1 MSHAAAAAGP
11 DPAVEPY
18 PAAPSRVPDFV
29 LCAGLAAAGVVVLID
44 ALRLSNNVTGVDP
57 LGPKPVPVVVGGALI
72 LLAGLLALAV
82 VRGNLGE
89 AEAGE
94 DTDLHAKADLKTVLM
109 LVGVFAANIVLIDVL
124 GWVISGSLLF
134 YGLVIVLGSRHFVRD
149 LVISV
154 ALALATFYGFAIGL
168 GVPLPAGI
176 LQGIL

>member
-1 MSHAAAAAGP
+1 MSEAAAAAGQP
-11 DPAVEPY
+11 S
-18 PAAPSRVPDFV
+18 PAAEPQPVRSRVPDFA
-29 LCAGLAAAGVVVLID
+29 LCAGLAVAGIVVLID

-82 VRGNLGE
+82 ARGNLGE

-94 DTDLHAKADLKTVLM
+94 DIDLHAKADLRTVVL
-109 LVGVFAANIVLIDVL
+109 LAAVFAANIALIDLL

-134 YGLVIVLGSRHFVRD
+134 YGLVIVLGSRHFIRD
-149 LVISV
+149 LAISIAM
-154 ALALATFYGFAIGL
+154 ALITFYGFAIGL
-168 GVPLPAGI
+168 GVGLPAGI

>member
-1 MSHAAAAAGP
+1 MSHAVAAAGP
-11 DPAVEPY
+11 G
-18 PAAPSRVPDFV
+18 PAAEPHPVRSRVPDFA
-29 LCAGLAAAGVVVLID
+29 LCGGLAAAGVVVLID

-57 LGPKPVPVVVGGALI
+57 LGPKPLPVLVGGALI
-72 LLAGLLALAV
+72 LLAGFLALAV
-82 VRGNLGE
+82 ARGNLGE

-94 DTDLHAKADLKTVLM
+94 DVDLHAKSDLKTVLM
-109 LVGVFAANIVLIDVL
+109 LVGVFAANIVLIDRL

-154 ALALATFYGFAIGL
+154 ALALITFYGFAIGL

>member
-1 MSHAAAAAGP
+1 MSHAAAAAGVP
-11 DPAVEPY
+11 NPAAEPH
-18 PAAPSRVPDFV
+18 PAPSRVPDFL
-29 LCAGLAAAGVVVLID
+29 LCAGLAVAGVIVLID

-57 LGPKPVPVVVGGALI
+57 LGPKPLPVIVGGALI
-72 LLAGLLALAV
+72 LLAGLLALEVA
-82 VRGNLGE
+82 RGNLGE

-94 DTDLHAKADLKTVLM
+94 DIDLHAKADLKTVLM
-109 LVGVFAANIVLIDVL
+109 LVGVFAANIVLIDLL

-134 YGLVIVLGSRHFVRD
+134 YGLVIVLGSRHFIRD

-154 ALALATFYGFAIGL
+154 ALALVTFYGFAIGL

>member
-1 MSHAAAAAGP
+1 MSSAAAAAGSR
-11 DPAVEPY
+11 DPA
-18 PAAPSRVPDFV
+18 AAPHPARSRVADFA
-29 LCAGLAAAGVVVLID
+29 LCAGLAVAGVIVLID

-72 LLAGLLALAV
+72 LLAGLLAVAV
-82 VRGNLGE
+82 SRGNLGQ

-94 DTDLHAKADLKTVLM
+94 DIDLHAKADLRTVLL
-109 LVGVFAANIVLIDVL
+109 LVGVFAANIALIDLL

-154 ALALATFYGFAIGL
+154 ALGLATFYGFAIGL
-168 GVPLPAGI
+168 GVGLPAGI